1 MIHFQNQQNSK
12 IIKMLRT
19 TMSKNL
25 FESSIIQ
32 VHTIQFIQFNSF
44 FCPICDKF
52 FTEKRKI
59 KPHIQRIHNKEKN
72 YKCDLCSYS
81 SFIRYDMTS
90 HMKRIHFPT
99 NDTDN
104 K

>member
-1 MIHFQNQQNSK
+1 
-12 IIKMLRT
+12 
-19 TMSKNL
+19 MSKNL
-25 FESSIIQ
+25 HEFSNFQ
-32 VHTIQFIQFNSF
+32 VKSTNNLPFNSF

-104 K
+104 KYLTLTFTKGHKH